1 MRKVKIHTS
10 TGKTLTVDLKT
21 TWEDITLG
29 EFISLQ
35 DAEEL
40 GKVSILTG
48 LTIEQLE
55 ALDYTS
61 SRYVEGLLETMPPL
75 PEPVQGLNLLGE
87 TIGQLET
94 AKQHIRKMSEVYPEG
109 FEIRAAPLV
118 YGLYKV
124 KGFDGDKSQTLAKE
138 ALTLPVSEVWPFVQG
153 CFMEM
158 HSISERYAGLYEN
171 EDDEEEGENELA
183 VFGFYGTLRALSGG
197 DLLKHDA
204 ILQLPAI
211 AVYTELVYRKK
222 AADVEKRKQEQKKEK
237 V

>member
-10 TGKTLTVDLKT
+10 TGKTLEVDLKT

-29 EFISLQ
+29 DFISLQ

-40 GKVSILTG
+40 AKVSILTG
-48 LTIEQLE
+48 LTVEQLE

-61 SRYVEGLLETMPPL
+61 SRYVAGLLETMPPL
-75 PEPVQGLNLLGE
+75 PEPLKGLNLLNE

-94 AKQHIRKMSEVYPEG
+94 AKQHIRKLSEMYPEG
-109 FEIRAAPLV
+109 YEIRAAPLV
-118 YGLYKV
+118 YGLYKC
-124 KGFDGDKSQTLAKE
+124 KGFDSEGSQKQAAL
-138 ALTLPVSEVWPFVQG
+138 ALTKSVEEIWPFVQG
-153 CFMEM
+153 CFQQM
-158 HSISERYAGLYEN
+158 HSISERYAGLYESD
-171 EDDEEEGENELA
+171 EDEEEGENELA

-222 AADVEKRKQEQKKEK
+222 AAEVEKRKQEQKKEK